1 MGPGAVDIAGNAGEV
16 GQCTSG
22 RARATPMAVGSP
34 KREERGAQKARV
46 AHVAWPVRWAVCTRV
61 GAGENGREA
70 QQAEEE
76 ASTPT
81 SSRVYH
87 EEAKRWVRC
96 PGRGE
101 GSAAA
106 LAGVGNSPDK
116 AHDAQTP
123 VGYGA
128 ADGVAD
134 GEEEVEC

>member
-1 MGPGAVDIAGNAGEV
+1 MGPGAVDIAGSAGEV
-16 GQCTSG
+16 GRCTSG
-22 RARATPMAVGSP
+22 RARVTPLAVGSP

-46 AHVAWPVRWAVCTRV
+46 AHVAWPVRWVVCIRV
-61 GAGENGREA
+61 GAGESGREA

-76 ASTPT
+76 ASIPT
-81 SSRVYH
+81 RSRVHH
-87 EEAKRWVRC
+87 EEAKRRVRY

-101 GSAAA
+101 GNAAA
-106 LAGVGNSPDK
+106 PVGVGNSPDK

-123 VGYGA
+123 VGYGV